1 MQTSLSSFESKTKD
15 ANTGTTIPND
25 FGYTEYY
32 LTMLLSLLGAQLHN
46 PLLILANDLVLNQVV
61 LVMV

>member
-15 ANTGTTIPND
+15 ANTGTIIPND

-46 PLLILANDLVLNQVV
+46 PLINFSK
-61 LVMV
+61 

>member
-46 PLLILANDLVLNQVV
+46 PLINFSK
-61 LVMV
+61 